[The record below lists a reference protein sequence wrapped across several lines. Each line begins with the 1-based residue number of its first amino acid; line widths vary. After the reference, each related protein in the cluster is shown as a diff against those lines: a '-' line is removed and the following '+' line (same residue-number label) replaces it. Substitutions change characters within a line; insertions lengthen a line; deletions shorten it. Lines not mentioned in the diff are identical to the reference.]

1 MVNLV
6 KETWEKSTCTCKY
19 FSKTYFCSHI
29 IVVAVAMKLV
39 EIPND
44 CKNVNIGNKK
54 TPGRPSKT
62 KVGKPLQAQAN
73 VV

>member
-1 MVNLV
+1 M
-6 KETWEKSTCTCKY
+6 
-19 FSKTYFCSHI
+19 
-29 IVVAVAMKLV
+29 AMKLGV
-39 EIPND
+39 IPNE

-62 KVGKPLQAQAN
+62 KLGKPLQSQPN

>member
-1 MVNLV
+1 
-6 KETWEKSTCTCKY
+6 
-19 FSKTYFCSHI
+19 
-29 IVVAVAMKLV
+29 MKLV
-39 EIPND
+39 VIPNE

-62 KVGKPLQAQAN
+62 KLGKPLQSQPN

>member
-1 MVNLV
+1 MVNLD
-6 KETWEKSTCTCKY
+6 KEQWKKSTCTCKY

-39 EIPND
+39 VIPNE
-44 CKNVNIGNKK
+44 CKNVNTGNKK
-54 TPGRPSKT
+54 TPGRPSQT
-62 KVGKPLQAQAN
+62 KLGKPLQSQPN